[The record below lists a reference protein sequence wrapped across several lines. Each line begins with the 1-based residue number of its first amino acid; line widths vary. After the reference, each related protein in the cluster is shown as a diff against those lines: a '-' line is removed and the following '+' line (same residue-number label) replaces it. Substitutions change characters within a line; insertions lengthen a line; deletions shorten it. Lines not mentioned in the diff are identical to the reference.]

1 MNKTKFLVFFN
12 KYKAWLYLMPALILL
27 GIFLIYP
34 LIDVFVYSFE
44 EEYNFVTE
52 TYTGIGF
59 YNYKYVLSDWFF
71 NEAIKNTFIIVII
84 TVPLSTIIALAI
96 AVCLNSIKPLQK
108 VFQTVF
114 FLPYV
119 TNTIAI
125 GLVFMLIFDYS
136 VYSKGFA
143 NTFLGLFG
151 INPIDFIDGPHWAK
165 MFVICFYITWSVM
178 PFKIIVLIGALQG
191 VRKDYYD
198 AAKIDQATKFT
209 TFRRITVP
217 LISPYIAYL
226 IITGFIGA
234 FKQYNDCVAL
244 FGTDLDGQGMNT
256 IVGYVYNQLYEETG
270 GYPSFASAAA
280 IVLFFIVLT
289 ITCINLYVN
298 RKLVRY

>member
-1 MNKTKFLVFFN
+1 MNKAKFLVFFN
-12 KYKAWLYLMPALILL
+12 KYKAWLYLLPAIILL
-27 GIFLIYP
+27 GVFLIYP
-34 LIDVFVYSFE
+34 LVDVFVYSFE

-52 TYTGIGF
+52 TYTGVGF

-71 NEAIKNTFIIVII
+71 KEAIKNTFIIVII
-84 TVPLSTIIALAI
+84 TVPLSTIIALGI
-96 AVCLNSIKPLQK
+96 AVGLNSIKPLQK
-108 VFQTVF
+108 FFQTVF

-280 IVLFFIVLT
+280 IVLFFIVLA
-289 ITCINLYVN
+289 ITCVNLYVN

>member
-1 MNKTKFLVFFN
+1 MNKAKFLVFFN
-12 KYKAWLYLMPALILL
+12 KYKAWLYLLPAIILL
-27 GIFLIYP
+27 GVFLIYP
-34 LIDVFVYSFE
+34 LVDVFVYSFE

-52 TYTGIGF
+52 TYTGVGF

-71 NEAIKNTFIIVII
+71 KESIKNTFIIVII

-96 AVCLNSIKPLQK
+96 AVGLNAIKPLQK

-280 IVLFFIVLT
+280 IVLFFIVLA
-289 ITCINLYVN
+289 ITCVNLYVN

>member
-1 MNKTKFLVFFN
+1 MNKAKFLVFFN
-12 KYKAWLYLMPALILL
+12 KYKAWLYLLPAIILL
-27 GIFLIYP
+27 GVFLIYP
-34 LIDVFVYSFE
+34 LVDVFVYSFE

-52 TYTGIGF
+52 TYTGVGF

-71 NEAIKNTFIIVII
+71 KESIKNTFIIVII

-96 AVCLNSIKPLQK
+96 AVGLNAIKPLQK

-198 AAKIDQATKFT
+198 AAKIDQATKLT

-280 IVLFFIVLT
+280 IVLFFIVLA
-289 ITCINLYVN
+289 ITCVNLYVN

>member
-1 MNKTKFLVFFN
+1 
-12 KYKAWLYLMPALILL
+12 
-27 GIFLIYP
+27 
-34 LIDVFVYSFE
+34 
-44 EEYNFVTE
+44 
-52 TYTGIGF
+52 
-59 YNYKYVLSDWFF
+59 
-71 NEAIKNTFIIVII
+71 
-84 TVPLSTIIALAI
+84 
-96 AVCLNSIKPLQK
+96 
-108 VFQTVF
+108 
-114 FLPYV
+114 
-119 TNTIAI
+119 
-125 GLVFMLIFDYS
+125 MLIFDYS